1 MHKNQNNKNSKKIL
15 KPKKVI
21 PNTTNTK
28 SYPQTKLHPTLPIG
42 LPLSELKRKII
53 HILFGIFFISLIYFL
68 GTETSLKVLGACLS
82 LGVIISLIIKKGIN
96 IPFLKKIVES
106 VERENEKIF
115 PGKAAVYF
123 FISAIIVLFI
133 FKDNPQIALA
143 ALSVEI
149 FADAAAALVG
159 MSFGKTRIY
168 RKKTLE
174 GTFTCLVVATVTTWY
189 FFPILPLLAIFAGI
203 IATIVEVLPLD
214 DNLWV
219 PLITATAIKAALM
232 F

>member
-1 MHKNQNNKNSKKIL
+1 MIKSAKHTRKKIQNT
-15 KPKKVI
+15 
-21 PNTTNTK
+21 PN
-28 SYPQTKLHPTLPIG
+28 PIKTR

-53 HILFGIFFISLIYFL
+53 HILFGMIFISLIYFT
-68 GTETSLKVLGACLS
+68 GTEMSLKILGICLS
-82 LGVIISLIIKKGIN
+82 LGVIFSLMIKKGMN
-96 IPFLKKIVES
+96 IPFLKNIVES
-106 VERENEKIF
+106 VERDNEKIF

-159 MSFGKTRIY
+159 MSFGKIRIY

-174 GTFTCLVVATVTTWY
+174 GTLTCFIVATVTAWY
-189 FFPILPLLAIFAGI
+189 FFPMQLPIAIIAGI
-203 IATIVEVLPLD
+203 VATIVEVLPLD

>member
-1 MHKNQNNKNSKKIL
+1 MTNKKITPKSPVAKKYASKNQESIQIP
-15 KPKKVI
+15 KPR
-21 PNTTNTK
+21 
-28 SYPQTKLHPTLPIG
+28 

-53 HILFGIFFISLIYFL
+53 HILFGMVFIGLIYFT
-68 GTETSLKVLGACLS
+68 GTSTSMQILSICLS
-82 LGVIISLIIKKGIN
+82 LGVIFSLMIKKGMY
-96 IPFLKKIVES
+96 IPFLKNVVES
-106 VERENEKIF
+106 VERDNERIF

-159 MSFGKTRIY
+159 MSFGRTRIY
-168 RKKTLE
+168 HRKTLE
-174 GTFTCLVVATVTTWY
+174 GTLTCFIVATVTAWY
-189 FFPILPLLAIFAGI
+189 FFPMQLPIAIVAGI
-203 IATIVEVLPLD
+203 VATVVEVLPLD